1 MKNYRL
7 IAIQIFFF
15 FIFISCTNEKKIQ
28 IIGFAYNNDDIRVLE
43 NGKNIFDLQ
52 INNNNNN
59 NANKLCTSID
69 TIFYTKSSNDKLN
82 ILIDSSGISVLD
94 TCIIIPRKF
103 KKPSIFFVCPSVK
116 SKFKRI
122 IFSDDE
128 SKYVIY

>member
-1 MKNYRL
+1 MKNYKL
-7 IAIQIFFF
+7 IVIQIFFF

-28 IIGFAYNNDDIRVLE
+28 IMGFAYSNDNIRILE
-43 NGKNIFDLQ
+43 NKKNIFDLQ
-52 INNNNNN
+52 INNV

-69 TIFYTKSSNDKLN
+69 TIFYTKNSNDKLN

-94 TCIIIPRKF
+94 TCIIIPREF

-116 SKFKRI
+116 SKFKRM

>member
-1 MKNYRL
+1 MKNYKL
-7 IAIQIFFF
+7 IVIQIFFF
-15 FIFISCTNEKKIQ
+15 FLFISCTNEKKIQ
-28 IIGFAYNNDDIRVLE
+28 IIGFAYKNDNIRILD
-43 NGKNIFDLQ
+43 NKKNIFDLQ
-52 INNNNNN
+52 INNS

-82 ILIDSSGISVLD
+82 VLIDSSGISVLD
-94 TCIIIPRKF
+94 TVIIIPMKF

-128 SKYVIY
+128 NKYPKY